1 MQTGVYVLIHMS
13 DYRFVWGFC
22 QTIFGTNSTVAVP
35 TVARKVSIASAMVS
49 LGDDEDSNFMRDK
62 SQ

>member
-1 MQTGVYVLIHMS
+1 MS
-13 DYRFVWGFC
+13 DYCCRGFC

>member
-1 MQTGVYVLIHMS
+1 MQTGVYVLIQMS
-13 DYRFVWGFC
+13 DYCCRGFC